1 MVFAFILMG
10 EIIVEGIK
18 NSFFGYFQIGVLAA
32 FLNEAILIK
41 GIKRAIDYLKKNRKF
56 LDKINVFPVEDKD
69 TGDNLFETFNQAFKK
84 CEKIKDDDFLIRFS
98 EEMFFSARGN
108 SGIIISQFFIGFVE
122 LINGKKEIDFET
134 FVKAFEQG
142 RKRAYEA
149 VSEPKE
155 GTILTAIRETE
166 FSLKKYL
173 SQNISFYES
182 LKLSLKECENVVLK
196 TKEMLKELRDKNVPD
211 AGAYGFYFI
220 YKGIVDS
227 YESYRNRSYN

>member
-1 MVFAFILMG
+1 MG
-10 EIIVEGIK
+10 EIIVEGVK
-18 NSFFGYFQIGVLAA
+18 SSFFQYFQIGVFAA
-32 FLNEAILIK
+32 FINEAILIK

-69 TGDNLFETFNQAFKK
+69 TGDNLFETFNQALKK
-84 CEKIKDDDFLIRFS
+84 CEKIKKDEFLIKFS

-108 SGIIISQFFIGFVE
+108 SGIIISQFFIGFIDV
-122 LINGKKEIDFET
+122 INGKKEIDFET
-134 FVKAFEQG
+134 FIKAFERG
-142 RKRAYEA
+142 RERAYEA

-173 SQNISFYES
+173 FQNRSFYES
-182 LKLSLKECENVVLK
+182 LKLSLKECEETVLK
-196 TKEMLKELRDKNVPD
+196 TKEMLEELKDKNVPD

-227 YESYRNRSYN
+227 YESYRNRSDN

>member
-1 MVFAFILMG
+1 MVFAFILMS
-10 EIIVEGIK
+10 EIIVDGVK
-18 NSFFGYFQIGVLAA
+18 NSFFQYFQIGVLAA
-32 FLNEAILIK
+32 FINEVILIK

-69 TGDNLFETFNQAFKK
+69 TGNNLFETFNQAFKR
-84 CEKIKDDDFLIRFS
+84 CEKIKENEFLIKFS

-108 SGIIISQFFIGFVE
+108 SGVIISQFFIGFAE
-122 LINGKKEIDFET
+122 IINGKKEIDFET
-134 FVKAFEQG
+134 FVKAFEEG
-142 RKRAYEA
+142 RKKAYEA

-173 SQNISFYES
+173 FQNKSFYES
-182 LKLSLKECENVVLK
+182 LKLSLKDCKAAVLK
-196 TKEMLKELRDKNVPD
+196 TKEMLKELKDKNVPD

-220 YKGIVDS
+220 YKGIIDS
-227 YESYRNRSYN
+227 YESCRDRNYN